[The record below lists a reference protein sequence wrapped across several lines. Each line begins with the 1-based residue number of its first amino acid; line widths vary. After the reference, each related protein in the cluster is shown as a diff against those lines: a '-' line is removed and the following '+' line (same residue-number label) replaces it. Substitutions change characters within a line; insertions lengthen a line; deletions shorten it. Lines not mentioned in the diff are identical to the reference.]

1 MLWPFFFGI
10 FSFKMPS
17 HVVTGDTWPAEAL
30 SCAVLLSRLRV
41 QFSRSPNL
49 LPAPRSRSVHSLS
62 SACIPRPLDV
72 LFLLP
77 EVLLA
82 PEALGILILRYW
94 SQDHRLGSSSYPR
107 HVCNYS
113 PTRSQ
118 AFNTS
123 FVVRPERLQQS
134 QTSAFQG
141 YFSFSH

>member
-30 SCAVLLSRLRV
+30 SCAVLLSLLRV
-41 QFSRSPNL
+41 QFSRSPTL

-62 SACIPRPLDV
+62 SACMPRPLEV

-77 EVLLA
+77 EVL
-82 PEALGILILRYW
+82 EILILRYW

-118 AFNTS
+118 AFI
-123 FVVRPERLQQS
+123 L
-134 QTSAFQG
+134 ALL
-141 YFSFSH
+141 